1 MLSFLSDEAIEWYLS
16 EGENWKLGLGGGIP
30 LTAFQ
35 CYRSWQKCFLSAYHF
50 SIVGLGITTFLSTA
64 RMTGAFSEWRKLPIS
79 LSELCIN
86 TTLRCG
92 QSFR

>member
-1 MLSFLSDEAIEWYLS
+1 MLFRFLYDVPVSDI
-16 EGENWKLGLGGGIP
+16 
-30 LTAFQ
+30 
-35 CYRSWQKCFLSAYHF
+35 
-50 SIVGLGITTFLSTA
+50 
-64 RMTGAFSEWRKLPIS
+64 MTVGAFSEWRKLPMS

>member
-1 MLSFLSDEAIEWYLS
+1 MPPYRPLIMSVGCFSD
-16 EGENWKLGLGGGIP
+16 
-30 LTAFQ
+30 
-35 CYRSWQKCFLSAYHF
+35 
-50 SIVGLGITTFLSTA
+50 
-64 RMTGAFSEWRKLPIS
+64 WRKLPVS